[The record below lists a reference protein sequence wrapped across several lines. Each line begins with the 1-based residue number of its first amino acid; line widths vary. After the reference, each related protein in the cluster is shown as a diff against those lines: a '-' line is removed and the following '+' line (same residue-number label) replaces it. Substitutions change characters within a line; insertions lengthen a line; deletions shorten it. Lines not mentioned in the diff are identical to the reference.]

1 MTHDLHSVER
11 SGEHLEGPIEN
22 AIELKEVMGL
32 SQGQIVR
39 KRFLHHKGAI
49 GGVLVLIAVVLL
61 AFSSVGFRILGVD
74 VPGWWRW
81 NVTDLPQIVDD
92 GDPSSAFGVIPWGIH
107 PFGQDDVGHD
117 VFALVMKG
125 TQTSIMVMVVVGLVA
140 MVIGIVVGAVSGY
153 YRGWAD
159 QALMRLTDLFLTFP
173 VIVVGAVLGKKFN
186 HAAPWMLAAVLGAI
200 LWMTLARLV
209 RGEFLALRERE
220 FVDAARISGAGP
232 TRIIFK
238 HILPNA
244 MGVIIVQTTLLMS
257 SAVLLETA
265 LSFLGFGINPPQ
277 VSLGWLVSNYQSA
290 FSSRPWLFWWP
301 GLVIVILALC
311 INFIGDGL
319 RDAFDPR
326 QKKVPSAK
334 AMAKADTK
342 AAATSTSLFQRI
354 SGRGGAKR
362 GSSR

>member
-1 MTHDLHSVER
+1 MTNDLHPVDR
-11 SGEHLEGPIEN
+11 PADHLEN

-39 KRFLHHKGAI
+39 RRFLHHRGAI
-49 GGVLVLIAVVLL
+49 VGLIVLALVILL
-61 AFSSVGFRILGVD
+61 AYSSVGFSFLGLD

-81 NVTDLPQIVDD
+81 TITDLPDIVNS
-92 GDPSSAFGVIPWGIH
+92 GDPSTVGGVIPWGIH

-117 VFALVMKG
+117 VFAMVMKG
-125 TQTSIMVMVVVGLVA
+125 TQTSIMVMIVVGVVA
-140 MVIGIVVGAVSGY
+140 MVIGIVVGAISGY
-153 YRGWAD
+153 YRGWTD
-159 QALMRLTDLFLTFP
+159 QALMRITDLFLTFP
-173 VIVVGAVLGKKFN
+173 VIVVGAVLGKRFN
-186 HAAPWMLAAVLGAI
+186 EAPPWILAVVLGAI

-220 FVDAARISGAGP
+220 FVDAARVSGARP
-232 TRIIFK
+232 ARIIFK

-265 LSFLGFGINPPQ
+265 LSFLGFGINPPN

-290 FSSRPWLFWWP
+290 FSARPWLFWWP
-301 GLVIVILALC
+301 GLIIIILALC

-334 AMAKADTK
+334 AMAKADSN
-342 AAATSTSLFQRI
+342 AAAQTTPMFQRI
-354 SGRGGAKR
+354 VGFGRSKR
-362 GSSR
+362 GSSK